1 MHYAFYVFQLPYKK
15 SFVTPKKPYKT
26 FPEAK
31 VWEKIDEFKT
41 ELESELINNNS
52 TSTPVQTIDDFN
64 IDTPE
69 APELEDES
77 DFNDLINYNGDTHMP
92 SSQKPKGASNNA
104 DDSDKRPSRPKTYRD
119 HTNRLKPTGIK
130 IDPFVAVEGNS
141 QSDDAQLF
149 LMSGSFLTLT
159 EVNSFANDDFA
170 RISLRLQQVLQPDY
184 RNDIANVVTDKRILQ
199 YIKALSESLQLYLFL
214 VSVIEYCRGD
224 INGNIGMFYI
234 RDKINVDDLNDLQHL
249 KDLLESYHVNPNFVK
264 FLKKMYMNYST
275 NSAKYSPI
283 IKFCP
288 TDLFLETTNNK
299 NYFISGK
306 TIRNKISELKK
317 YNFINYAFSQM
328 YPKWSI
334 DLKDF
339 NSNKIF
345 DSDFLTLWH
354 NTAINYAIV
363 KDKDA
368 VASTR
373 ESVSDTADISLNVFS
388 NSTKG
393 EFIASISIHE
403 TVTNTYQSGIFI
415 PSNDYPMIM
424 DYEDR
429 VSMHV
434 YIKGKGIKGIHR
446 SEDAVTSFNYITPY
460 VTINAQGV
468 QTRILHK
475 SPYMAELKLHVNLNF
490 FRKYV
495 QQTMQ
500 YIFLP

>member
-1 MHYAFYVFQLPYKK
+1 MHYAFYTFRLPYKH
-15 SFVTPKKPYKT
+15 SFVTPKKLYKT

-31 VWEKIDEFKT
+31 VWEKIDELKT
-41 ELESELINNNS
+41 ELESDLINNNS

-77 DFNDLINYNGDTHMP
+77 DFSDLINNKGDTNMS
-92 SSQKPKGASNNA
+92 SSQKPKGASSNTDN
-104 DDSDKRPSRPKTYRD
+104 SDKRASRPKTYRD
-119 HTNRLKPTGIK
+119 HTNKLKPTGIK

-141 QSDDAQLF
+141 QSDDAQLY

-159 EVNSFANDDFA
+159 DTNSFANDEFA

-184 RNDIANVVTDKRILQ
+184 RNDITNVITDKRILQ
-199 YIKALSESLQLYLFL
+199 YIKVLSESLQLYLFL
-214 VSVIEYCRGD
+214 ISVIEYCSND

-234 RDKINVDDLNDLQHL
+234 RDQIKVDDFNDLQHL

-264 FLKKMYMNYST
+264 YLKKMYMNYST
-275 NSAKYSPI
+275 NSAKHSPV

-299 NYFISGK
+299 NYFISGR
-306 TIRNKISELKK
+306 TIRSKISELKN
-317 YNFINYAFSQM
+317 YNFINNAFSQM

-345 DSDFLTLWH
+345 DNDFLTFWH
-354 NTAINYAIV
+354 NTAINYALV
-363 KDKDA
+363 KDRDA

-373 ESVSDTADISLNVFS
+373 ESISNTADISLNVFS

-415 PSNDYPMIM
+415 ASNEYPMTM

-434 YIKGKGIKGIHR
+434 YIKGKGIKGIQR
-446 SEDAVTSFNYITPY
+446 FEDAVTSFNYITPY
-460 VTINAQGV
+460 VITNAQGV
-468 QTRILHK
+468 KARALHK

-495 QQTMQ
+495 QQTML